1 MNTMVN
7 RKYKLKKH
15 KKLGRVDNIYLY
27 CMIVLPTLALFI
39 FNYIPMGGL
48 IIAFKDY
55 RYDLGIFGS
64 EWNGF
69 ENFKYFVTSN
79 DFGTVTRNTLV
90 LNFCFMIFGTIAA
103 VTLALLMNRIISR
116 KSIKIYQTILILPHF
131 LSWVIVGYMAYA
143 LLNPEYGILNSLFNR
158 LGMES
163 IQWYSEPKYWP
174 FILIIANIWKHVGMN
189 SIIYYS
195 ALLGIDE
202 SLYEAAE
209 VDGATAWQ
217 RIKYITIPSILSIII
232 MLNILSVG
240 SIFRAD
246 FGLFYQLTRDSG
258 KLYEVADVM
267 DTYIFRVMRS
277 VGDISTSSAAGFIQ
291 SVVGFIM
298 VVTTNAIVKKFDKD
312 SALY

>member
-1 MNTMVN
+1 MVN
-7 RKYKLKKH
+7 KSYKLKKH
-15 KKLGRVDNIYLY
+15 KILGRVDNIYLY
-27 CMIVLPTLALFI
+27 CMIALPVLALFI

-103 VTLALLMNRIISR
+103 VALALLMNGIISR
-116 KSIKIYQTILILPHF
+116 KSIKTYQTILILPHF
-131 LSWVIVGYMAYA
+131 LSWVIVGYMTYA
-143 LLNPEYGILNSLFNR
+143 LLNPEYGMLNSLLNR

-174 FILIIANIWKHVGMN
+174 FILIIANTWKHVGLN

-209 VDGATAWQ
+209 VDGATSWQ
-217 RIKYITIPSILSIII
+217 KIKCITIPSILPMIV

-267 DTYIFRVMRS
+267 DTYIFRVMRN
-277 VGDISTSSAAGFIQ
+277 VGDISTSSAAGFLQ

-298 VVTTNAIVKKFDKD
+298 VVTTNAIVKKVDKD